1 MRAYTRRGSA
11 CCAEAD
17 GGAVDVNSEDQLAE
31 GIEAH
36 HHADWLMAYAMLIQ
50 RTVTE
55 RL

>member
-1 MRAYTRRGSA
+1 MVLRAA
-11 CCAEAD
+11 PKLMVAP
-17 GGAVDVNSEDQLAE
+17 VDVNSEDQLAE

-36 HHADWLMAYAMLIQ
+36 HHADWLMADAMLTQ

>member
-1 MRAYTRRGSA
+1 MVLRAA
-11 CCAEAD
+11 PKLM
-17 GGAVDVNSEDQLAE
+17 GAPVDVNSEDQLAE

-55 RL
+55 RR